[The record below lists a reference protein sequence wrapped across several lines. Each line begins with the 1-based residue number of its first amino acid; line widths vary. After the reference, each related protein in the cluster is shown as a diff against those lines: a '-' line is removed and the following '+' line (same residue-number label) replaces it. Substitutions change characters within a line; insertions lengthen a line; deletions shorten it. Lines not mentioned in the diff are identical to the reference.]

1 MSSLAVVVGEFFVV
15 DAHAQEFFPESFP
28 CDAKQFRGFA
38 LVAAG
43 FVQHIKDEFALHFL
57 QVVVLRRW
65 RFLPR
70 GICPIPADERF
81 RLEKVTSSGTIR
93 VERSESSTR
102 LPIVR
107 EAARS
112 ISLFNSRTLPGQPY
126 CRSCLHTA
134 GESESRGR
142 PI

>member
-81 RLEKVTSSGTIR
+81 RLEKVASKSLWTNWPH
-93 VERSESSTR
+93 VWLHAENRS
-102 LPIVR
+102 
-107 EAARS
+107 
-112 ISLFNSRTLPGQPY
+112 
-126 CRSCLHTA
+126 
-134 GESESRGR
+134 
-142 PI
+142 